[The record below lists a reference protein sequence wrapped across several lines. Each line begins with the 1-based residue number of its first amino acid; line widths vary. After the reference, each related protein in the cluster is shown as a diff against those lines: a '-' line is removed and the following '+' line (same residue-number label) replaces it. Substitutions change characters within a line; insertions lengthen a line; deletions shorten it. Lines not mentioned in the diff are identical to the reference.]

1 MKVWGIMMYLRNRLF
16 IRWRLTEWETEQEIT
31 DIFLAILAEFDTYW
45 ENKLISKQ
53 DMDVS
58 ISLENNPCRKLTQIL
73 ARYSKNKENTKWIYY
88 LDTNNLYGYII
99 CRMMPLQLHIS
110 MTLKEKD
117 CEQWSYSLDTTFW
130 YIRLAWLFYWMW
142 Y

>member
-1 MKVWGIMMYLRNRLF
+1 
-16 IRWRLTEWETEQEIT
+16 
-31 DIFLAILAEFDTYW
+31 
-45 ENKLISKQ
+45 
-53 DMDVS
+53 MDVS

-73 ARYSKNKENTKWIYY
+73 ARYSQNKENTKWIYY

-117 CEQWSYSLDTTFW
+117 CEQ
-130 YIRLAWLFYWMW
+130 
-142 Y
+142 